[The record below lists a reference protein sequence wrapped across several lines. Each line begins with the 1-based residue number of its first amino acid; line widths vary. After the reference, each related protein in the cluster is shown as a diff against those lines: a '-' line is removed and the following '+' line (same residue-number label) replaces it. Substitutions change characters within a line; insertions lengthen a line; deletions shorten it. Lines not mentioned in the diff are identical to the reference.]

1 VNPSTPK
8 LAGRRKEGE
17 EGGIHPGLRN
27 RVCNLYTTKG
37 KVRNLMYEF
46 FHFGPATTS
55 VVKPREREEPAYVQK
70 PKIGDSINN
79 SPIGLEE
86 SPPFCGV

>member
-1 VNPSTPK
+1 MNPSTPK

-55 VVKPREREEPAYVQK
+55 VVKPREREREK
-70 PKIGDSINN
+70 SELMSKSPKLVTLLIT
-79 SPIGLEE
+79 
-86 SPPFCGV
+86 PP